1 MLAHYCPIVGNSAAT
16 VAACKNIEQ
25 FTQFCEQHHF
35 CYPEVTK
42 RKPEDVQSWL
52 VKTANSSGGAHVQYA
67 SQTSELANHQYY
79 QQYQSGTPVSC
90 LFLSNGHDVTIVGIN
105 EQWCAAT
112 DESPF
117 RYGGA
122 MSHFS
127 VSRAIYQ
134 QMEIIVQAATAHFH
148 LRGLNSFDA
157 ILENEQL
164 YLLEIN
170 PRLSATASFYDTN
183 DFQLFQHHIQASQQ
197 GLLPEKNNQSVRAII
212 KAHQVKYAQYDCSII
227 DGHQWPEWVSDR
239 PSPRQSILS
248 NMPILTVNAI
258 AESASQAKQLVEAR
272 AASMF

>member
-1 MLAHYCPIVGNSAAT
+1 MAKNAGYDVVAIDAFADEDLKLAADDVYQIPVKDGFFSTSALLEVLDTFALDDVAGICYGAGFEAKPENIQMLAHYCPIVGNSAAT

-122 MSHFS
+122 MSHVRLCVGAS
-127 VSRAIYQ
+127 SS
-134 QMEIIVQAATAHFH
+134 
-148 LRGLNSFDA
+148 LRTL
-157 ILENEQL
+157 
-164 YLLEIN
+164 
-170 PRLSATASFYDTN
+170 
-183 DFQLFQHHIQASQQ
+183 
-197 GLLPEKNNQSVRAII
+197 
-212 KAHQVKYAQYDCSII
+212 
-227 DGHQWPEWVSDR
+227 
-239 PSPRQSILS
+239 
-248 NMPILTVNAI
+248 
-258 AESASQAKQLVEAR
+258 
-272 AASMF
+272 